1 MEKPVVLRGYHYSV
15 YNRIARVALHEKSVA
30 YHIED
35 IDPFEVSVPE
45 DYVQR
50 HPFRRVPVLSH
61 GDFDVYETAAIT
73 RYIEAAFDGPSLMP
87 VEQEAVARVAQV
99 VSIVDSYGYRPMI
112 RQVFSHRVFRPAV
125 GVDSDEA
132 EVEQGVEASR
142 TVLGAL
148 NALAAEGLVL
158 NGRTFTLA
166 DCHLAPMVAYF
177 VQAAEGAEAL
187 GEYSA
192 LTDWWAA
199 IAQRRSVLE
208 TVPGL
213 PLRGGGA

>member
-1 MEKPVVLRGYHYSV
+1 MEKPVVLRGYQYSV
-15 YNRIARVALHEKSVA
+15 YNRIARVALHEKSVE

-35 IDPFEVSVPE
+35 IDPFEASVPA

-61 GDFDVYETAAIT
+61 GDFDIYETAAIT
-73 RYIEAAFDGPSLMP
+73 RYIDAAFDGPSLIP

-125 GVDSDEA
+125 DVDSDET

-142 TVLGAL
+142 TVLAAL

-187 GEYSA
+187 GDYTA
-192 LTDWWAA
+192 LSDWWAA
-199 IAQRRSVLE
+199 IAQRKSVLE

-213 PLRGGGA
+213 PSRGGIA